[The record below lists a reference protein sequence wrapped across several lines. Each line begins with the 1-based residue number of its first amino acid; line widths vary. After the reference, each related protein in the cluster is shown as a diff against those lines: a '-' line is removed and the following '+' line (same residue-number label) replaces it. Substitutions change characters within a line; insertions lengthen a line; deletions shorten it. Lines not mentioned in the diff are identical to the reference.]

1 MPLYCAYIYVHFSTA
16 APLCHHMINLHDVRP
31 TALQWLSSNTGMLQV
46 VKNWKAEEKNCKASY
61 SYSTAGGSEKFYLEI
76 LIGITFLDEWI
87 DACFL
92 RPSAR
97 RCLDILQIQGIRV
110 SLGKLC
116 KLAMQGHYFRA
127 IRVRR
132 QKFILAITIT
142 LSMDELV

>member
-31 TALQWLSSNTGMLQV
+31 TALQWLSSNTEMLQV

-61 SYSTAGGSEKFYLEI
+61 SYSTAGGSEEFYLEI
-76 LIGITFLDEWI
+76 LIGVTFLDEWAA
-87 DACFL
+87 ACFL

-110 SLGKLC
+110 SLCFKVNYVNWPCKGIILELLEWDGKSSYLQSQS
-116 KLAMQGHYFRA
+116 LW
-127 IRVRR
+127 V
-132 QKFILAITIT
+132 
-142 LSMDELV
+142 